1 MRTLKR
7 NQREIYYA
15 TLIKGEPVTDEWG
28 NETGEYNMVYS
39 DPLPIRINVSAA
51 QGEVGNQ
58 TVRTDGKLRQDVNYR
73 RYGLSN

>member
-39 DPLPIRINVSAA
+39 DPLTY
-51 QGEVGNQ
+51 QNQ
-58 TVRTDGKLRQDVNYR
+58 RFGGPGGGWKPDSSDRWKTTTGR
-73 RYGLSN
+73 